1 MFLVNFVRGRVFAD
15 LSLRWVR
22 NSIFRREWCLVAFPI
37 AFTFWKKAESTT
49 EPITVDFRTLRNKLR
64 IFYILICFIKERMT
78 LVGQRVFLLM

>member
-37 AFTFWKKAESTT
+37 AITFCKKAESTT
-49 EPITVDFRTLRNKLR
+49 EPIAVDFRTLRNELR
-64 IFYILICFIKERMT
+64 IFFVLI
-78 LVGQRVFLLM
+78 